1 MPGDEGGIAERNLT
15 RADAIGAWVCG
26 MGVAAA
32 VLLVLVYAVK
42 T

>member
-1 MPGDEGGIAERNLT
+1 MPDKNMT

-32 VLLVLVYAVK
+32 VLLVLAYAERS
-42 T
+42 